1 MEIKG
6 SIIKMEKEVMMKL
19 LDGDDD
25 RLMILRNQYIRA
37 LAKKREFSGTGF
49 FTSFEVPKDV
59 KKLKTPKLVQL
70 GDVVAQ
76 IMGVKDGV
84 GFVLFIKNGTIDF
97 LEGYVY
103 GDEKWPNEVKE
114 YEVSYL
120 SGIERD
126 MEKLRLKWNQ
136 SK

>member
-19 LDGDDD
+19 LDGD

-37 LAKKREFSGTGF
+37 LTKKREFSGTGF